1 MKEKRKIEENH
12 LALQPSLLLN
22 NTYFCYY
29 GECPTNNDN
38 KKKTLFYSI
47 RKNKNTKKS
56 LHRQVIECR
65 KESIH

>member
-38 KKKTLFYSI
+38 KKKTSQSI
-47 RKNKNTKKS
+47 RNNIEIQKK
-56 LHRQVIECR
+56 LTQTG
-65 KESIH
+65 